1 MNSAEPKLGITK
13 VQIAAMQR
21 TLKTLERQNAAIG
34 GSADGD
40 MVRRGIEQR
49 IYEIQTLL
57 KRGD

>member
-13 VQIAAMQR
+13 THVVAMQR
-21 TLKTLERQNAAIG
+21 ALKFLERQNDAIG
-34 GSADGD
+34 GSAEAD

-49 IYEIQTLL
+49 IYEIQNLL